1 MTAPRPNVFQWLW
14 FAFGGRLP
22 MRYREWVLRDAV
34 SRTWL
39 LRFTARAL
47 IRIAPLVVAAL
58 VVLWLVDAAFG
69 LGVASVV
76 LGLIVGIYYAMSY
89 APERID
95 LQLAAY
101 GYPPGTA
108 DRTRQERSAAKNAS
122 QRERYE
128 RNWRRS
134 PESQ

>member
-1 MTAPRPNVFQWLW
+1 MTVPRPNVFQWLW

-22 MRYREWVLRDAV
+22 TRYREWVLRDAV

-47 IRIAPLVVAAL
+47 VRIAPLVVATL
-58 VVLWLVDAAFG
+58 VVLWLVDAALG
-69 LGVASVV
+69 LGVASVA

-89 APERID
+89 APERTD

-108 DRTRQERSAAKNAS
+108 DRIRRERAATKNAG

-128 RNWRRS
+128 RNWRQ
-134 PESQ
+134 PPK